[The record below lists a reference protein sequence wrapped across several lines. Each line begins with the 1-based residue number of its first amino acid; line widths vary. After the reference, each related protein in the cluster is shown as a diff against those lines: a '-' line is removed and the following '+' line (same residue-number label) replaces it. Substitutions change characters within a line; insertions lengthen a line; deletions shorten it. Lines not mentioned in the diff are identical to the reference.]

1 MCLTPMTPFP
11 KDLLFKMVDRN
22 FPDLILTNARIYTQ
36 DALHPMAEAVAI
48 SKNRIAAVGSASDI
62 LAMALPE
69 TRVID
74 LDKRLL
80 IPSFTDSHF
89 HYYDWAVNW
98 DSIDL
103 ASVSS
108 FAEMKTAVSSKAGRM
123 GKGNWVLGQ
132 GFNESDWPENRMPDR
147 HDLDQSA
154 PNNPVC
160 IWRCDLHLAVAN
172 SLALALAGITTN
184 TPDPP
189 EGYIAR
195 DSDGNPTGVLRE
207 LAPNLIRNAIP
218 SQSEARIMESMVQG
232 FGKLHSLGI
241 TGIHD
246 VRLMGGLDGAA
257 SLRAWQKLRENARLD
272 IRCHVTLPGEMTD
285 QAIALGLRTGM
296 GDDRLR
302 IGHLKFFADGGMG
315 ARTAWM
321 LEPYLDAELGMP
333 LTPVDK
339 LKSALEKADAAGL
352 SVMIHA
358 IGDRAN
364 REVVRLFKGIKQ
376 KGNSQVAIPHRIE
389 HVQMIRPD
397 DLETLAGL
405 GNVVASCQPN
415 NLSLDISMIEMSVG
429 DKSRYTY
436 MLKSILDQGVPLILS
451 SDAPVCNP
459 SPLAGIFSAV
469 TRKRMDKTPK
479 NGWHM
484 EQALSVDEA
493 VKGYTIAPA
502 MAAGVGRDLGS
513 ISKGKCADM
522 IVLDK
527 DIYTISP
534 EEILE
539 TTVYLT
545 VFDGK
550 IVYTI
555 HDD

>member
-1 MCLTPMTPFP
+1 M
-11 KDLLFKMVDRN
+11 KDVIMVDKN
-22 FPDLILTNARIYTQ
+22 FPDLILTNARIHTQ
-36 DALHPMAEAVAI
+36 DVLYPAAEAVAV
-48 SKNRIAAVGSASDI
+48 SKNRIIAVGRADEI
-62 LAMALPE
+62 MPLALPE
-69 TRVID
+69 TRTID
-74 LDKRLL
+74 LEGRLL

-89 HYYDWAVNW
+89 HYYNWAVNRN
-98 DSIDL
+98 SINL

-108 FAEMKTAVSSKAGRM
+108 FAEMKAAVSSKAGRM
-123 GKGNWVLGQ
+123 KKGKWILGQ

-147 HDLDQSA
+147 YDLDKAA
-154 PNNPVC
+154 PDNPVC

-172 SLALALAGITTN
+172 SMALALAEITAN
-184 TPDPP
+184 TPPP
-189 EGYIAR
+189 PGGSIAR
-195 DSDGNPTGVLRE
+195 DSNGNPTGVLRE
-207 LAPNLIRNAIP
+207 FASNLIKDAVP
-218 SQSEARIMESMVQG
+218 SQSEAHIMENMVQG
-232 FGKLHSLGI
+232 FGKLHSMGI

-257 SLRAWQKLRENARLD
+257 SLRAWQKLKENARLD

-285 QAIALGLRTGM
+285 QAVALGLRTGM
-296 GDDRLR
+296 GDDRLK

-333 LTPVDK
+333 LTPIDE

-364 REVVRLFKGIKQ
+364 REVVRMFKEINQ
-376 KGNSQVAIPHRIE
+376 KGNSQVAISHRIE
-389 HVQMIRPD
+389 HIQMIRPD
-397 DLETLAGL
+397 DLEALSKL
-405 GNVVASCQPN
+405 CNVVVSCQPN

-429 DKSRYTY
+429 DRGRYTY
-436 MLKSILDQGVPLILS
+436 MFKRILDHGLPLILS

-469 TRKRMDKTPK
+469 TRKRMDKTPE

-484 EQALSVDEA
+484 EQALSVDEEI
-493 VKGYTIAPA
+493 KGYTIAPA

-513 ISKGKCADM
+513 ISSGKFADM
-522 IVLDK
+522 VVLSK
-527 DIYTISP
+527 DIYTIPP
-534 EEILE
+534 EEILDAA
-539 TTVYLT
+539 VDLT

-550 IVYTI
+550 IVYAS
-555 HDD
+555 HDY

>member
-1 MCLTPMTPFP
+1 
-11 KDLLFKMVDRN
+11 
-22 FPDLILTNARIYTQ
+22 
-36 DALHPMAEAVAI
+36 
-48 SKNRIAAVGSASDI
+48 
-62 LAMALPE
+62 
-69 TRVID
+69 
-74 LDKRLL
+74 
-80 IPSFTDSHF
+80 
-89 HYYDWAVNW
+89 
-98 DSIDL
+98 
-103 ASVSS
+103 
-108 FAEMKTAVSSKAGRM
+108 
-123 GKGNWVLGQ
+123 
-132 GFNESDWPENRMPDR
+132 
-147 HDLDQSA
+147 
-154 PNNPVC
+154 
-160 IWRCDLHLAVAN
+160 
-172 SLALALAGITTN
+172 
-184 TPDPP
+184 
-189 EGYIAR
+189 
-195 DSDGNPTGVLRE
+195 
-207 LAPNLIRNAIP
+207 
-218 SQSEARIMESMVQG
+218 
-232 FGKLHSLGI
+232 
-241 TGIHD
+241 
-246 VRLMGGLDGAA
+246 
-257 SLRAWQKLRENARLD
+257 
-272 IRCHVTLPGEMTD
+272 
-285 QAIALGLRTGM
+285 
-296 GDDRLR
+296 
-302 IGHLKFFADGGMG
+302 
-315 ARTAWM
+315 
-321 LEPYLDAELGMP
+321 MP

-339 LKSALEKADAAGL
+339 LKSALEKADAVGL